1 VETSPSLSTATLRVT
16 VLGSS
21 SSIPRPG
28 RACSGYL
35 VEGGGS
41 AIATDFGT
49 GALSNLRRVMP
60 SERLDA
66 VVISHMHADH
76 FIDLIPMRYELKYGP
91 RENGRR
97 LKLYLPPGGE
107 AMLRHMVEAFARES
121 KHDFISE
128 VFEVHTF
135 DPHVP
140 IRIGETTVRFA
151 QTVHFIPT
159 FATRYEVERSS
170 LCYSSDAA
178 PDTNLTELA
187 RDANLFLCESTLLPN
202 EREPAAR
209 GHMSAAE
216 AGTIAHRAG
225 AERLVLTHYPTETT
239 PAELYGEAESK
250 FDGPIAVADDLDRLE
265 IL

>member
-1 VETSPSLSTATLRVT
+1 MEATAPLSTATLRVT

-35 VEGGGS
+35 VEGAGK
-41 AIATDFGT
+41 ALATDLGT

-97 LKLYLPPGGE
+97 VPLYLPPGGE
-107 AMLRHMVEAFARES
+107 AMLRRMVDAFARES
-121 KHDFISE
+121 PHDFIGE
-128 VFEVHTF
+128 VFDVHTF
-135 DPHVP
+135 DPQAP
-140 IRIGETTVRFA
+140 LRIGETTVRFA
-151 QTVHFIPT
+151 RTVHFIPT
-159 FATRYEVERSS
+159 FATRYEIERSS

-178 PDTNLTELA
+178 PDAVLTELA
-187 RDANLFLCESTLLPN
+187 RDVNLFLCESTLLPH
-202 EREPAAR
+202 EVEAQGR

-216 AGTIAHRAG
+216 AGQIAHDACV
-225 AERLVLTHYPTETT
+225 ERLVLTHYPAETT
-239 PAELYGEAESK
+239 PDELYAEAESTYS
-250 FDGPIAVADDLDRLE
+250 GPIAVADDLDRLE
-265 IL
+265 LR

>member
-1 VETSPSLSTATLRVT
+1 VEASALSTATLRVT

-41 AIATDFGT
+41 ALATDLGT

-91 RENGRR
+91 RNSSKRP
-97 LKLYLPPGGE
+97 KLYLPPGGE
-107 AMLRHMVEAFARES
+107 VMLRNMVNAFARES
-121 KHDFISE
+121 PHDFINE

-135 DPHVP
+135 DPNVP
-140 IRIGETTVRFA
+140 LQIGETTVRFA

-159 FATRYEVERSS
+159 FATRYEVDGSS
-170 LCYSSDAA
+170 ICYSSDAS
-178 PDTNLTELA
+178 PDRGLTQLA

-202 EREPAAR
+202 EREYGPR

-216 AGTIAHRAG
+216 AGLTAHDACV
-225 AERLVLTHYPTETT
+225 ERLVLTHYPTETN
-239 PAELYGEAESK
+239 PAQLYSEAQAR
-250 FDGPIAVADDLDRLE
+250 FDGSIAVADDLDRFELV
-265 IL
+265 

>member
-1 VETSPSLSTATLRVT
+1 VEASSPLSATALRVT

-35 VEGGGS
+35 VEGNGS
-41 AIATDFGT
+41 ALVTDFGT
-49 GALSNLRRVMP
+49 GALANLRRVTP

-76 FIDLIPMRYELKYGP
+76 FIDLVPMRYELKYGP

-97 LKLYLPPGGE
+97 LPLYLPPGGE
-107 AMLRHMVEAFARES
+107 TMLRKLVEAFARES
-121 KHDFISE
+121 AHDFINE

-135 DPHVP
+135 DPNVAV
-140 IRIGETTVRFA
+140 RIGEISVRFA

-159 FATRYEVERSS
+159 FATRYEVDGSS

-178 PDTNLTELA
+178 PDAVLTALA
-187 RDANLFLCESTLLPN
+187 REANLFLCESTLLPN
-202 EREPAAR
+202 EREPGAR

-216 AGTIAHRAG
+216 AGLIAHEAS
-225 AERLVLTHYPTETT
+225 AQRLVLTHYPTETT
-239 PAELYGEAESK
+239 PDELYAEAEAK

-265 IL
+265 LL

>member
-1 VETSPSLSTATLRVT
+1 VEASAPLSTATLRVT

-41 AIATDFGT
+41 AIATDLGT
-49 GALSNLRRVMP
+49 GALSNLRRVLP

-91 RENGRR
+91 RTTARR
-97 LKLYLPPGGE
+97 VKLYLPPGGE
-107 AMLRHMVEAFARES
+107 AMLRRMVEAFARES
-121 KHDFISE
+121 RHDFLAE

-135 DPHVP
+135 DPEAALQ
-140 IRIGETTVRFA
+140 IGETTVRFA
-151 QTVHFIPT
+151 RTVHFIPT
-159 FATRYEVERSS
+159 FATRYEVDRSA

-178 PDTNLTELA
+178 PDSALTELA

-202 EREPAAR
+202 EVEPAER

-216 AGTIAHRAG
+216 AGLIAHNASV
-225 AERLVLTHYPTETT
+225 ERLVLTHYPTETT
-239 PAELYGEAESK
+239 PAELHSEAESR

-265 IL
+265 IE